1 MQFLSAGINQPLINH
16 FFQPV
21 ISSPLLFVQGVSPWQ
36 LLHLCAPS
44 PPPSFSTPLTLSLC
58 LSLPPSRCLA
68 AREERKS
75 PSAPFSLW
83 EEHQWI
89 SRPNCVGQREVGSWV
104 RRTSPRI
111 SLPTP
116 IKAPVVSPPP
126 SPSQWPVACVGAG
139 TNQNTQAAQV
149 LFGLSC
155 LSVVLT
161 IKNKRA
167 PGIRAAC
174 FSWTFL

>member
-1 MQFLSAGINQPLINH
+1 MAIA
-16 FFQPV
+16 
-21 ISSPLLFVQGVSPWQ
+21 SSLR
-36 LLHLCAPS
+36 
-44 PPPSFSTPLTLSLC
+44 SFSTALFLHSPHSLSLC

-155 LSVVLT
+155 LSVCWQSRTRGHQVLE
-161 IKNKRA
+161 RLA
-167 PGIRAAC
+167 SHGLFCSSLSAL
-174 FSWTFL
+174 SMLD